1 MPIRTLKD
9 KMEENKKE
17 RSTNLSNIMSVIQ
30 DLIFE
35 HLAKVDSEEI
45 FKLVYPEVKK
55 RIEEELGPIPEIHK
69 IETPLGEHKIE
80 GITHEKFDQILSLV
94 YNNIPVYLS
103 GPAGAGKNVICK
115 QVAQGLGL
123 DFYFTNAV
131 TQEYKITG
139 FVDANGN
146 YQDTQ
151 FFNAFTKGGIFFL
164 DEMDASIPEVLII
177 LNAAIA
183 NRYFDFPK
191 HGKVE
196 AHENFRVIAAGN
208 TLGTGANSDYTGRYC
223 LDRASLDRFALINVD
238 YSQKIE
244 NAITENDTDL
254 INFCHAFRKI
264 TETSGIQCLFS
275 YRSLERIHKLVQQKE
290 MTLQEIYDI
299 SLLKGLDKDDVNII
313 KAELG
318 KLDDK
323 IKNLTYTKEFLRIPV

>member
-1 MPIRTLKD
+1 MPIKTLKD
-9 KMEENKKE
+9 KIQENKKE
-17 RSTNLSNIMSVIQ
+17 RSTDLSNIMSIIQ
-30 DLIFE
+30 ELIFE
-35 HLAKVDSEEI
+35 HLVKIDSEEI

-164 DEMDASIPEVLII
+164 DEMDASIPEVLVI

-191 HGKVE
+191 HGKIE

-313 KAELG
+313 KAEFG

-323 IKNLTYTKEFLRIPV
+323 IKNLMYTKEFLRIPM

>member
-1 MPIRTLKD
+1 MASNLKE

-17 RSTNLSNIMSVIQ
+17 RSKNLGGIAEAIQ
-30 DLIFE
+30 NMIFE
-35 HLAKVDSEEI
+35 HLVKIDSEEI
-45 FKLVYPEVKK
+45 FNLVLPEVKE
-55 RIEEELGPIPEIHK
+55 RIRQEIGPIPEIHK
-69 IETPLGEHKIE
+69 IETPLGEHKFE
-80 GITHEKFDQILSLV
+80 GITHEKFDQVLTMV
-94 YNNIPVYLS
+94 YNNIPTYLS

-115 QVAQGLGL
+115 QIAEGLGL

-131 TQEYKITG
+131 TQEYKLTG

-151 FFNAFTKGGIFFL
+151 FFKAFTKGGLFFL
-164 DEMDASIPEVLII
+164 DEMDASIPEVLVI

-196 AHENFRVIAAGN
+196 AHKDFRVIAAGN

-223 LDRASLDRFALINVD
+223 LDRASLDRFALIDID
-238 YSQKIE
+238 YSPKIE
-244 NAITENDTDL
+244 AAVTENDTQL
-254 INFCHAFRKI
+254 VEFCHAFRDI
-264 TETSGIQCLFS
+264 VDRSGIQCLFS
-275 YRSLERIHKLVQQKE
+275 YRSLERIHKLSKDK
-290 MTLQEIYDI
+290 TLSMQDI
-299 SLLKGLDKDDVNII
+299 FNIALLKGLDKDDIVVI

-323 IKNLTYTKEFLRIPV
+323 IKNLTYSKEFFKIPT